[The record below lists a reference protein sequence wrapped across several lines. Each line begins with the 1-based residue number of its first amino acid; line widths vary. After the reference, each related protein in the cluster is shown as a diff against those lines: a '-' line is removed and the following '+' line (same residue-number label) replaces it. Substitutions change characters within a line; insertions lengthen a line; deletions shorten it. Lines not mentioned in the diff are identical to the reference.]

1 MEFGK
6 EGDVLI
12 RDVGQTKRVGMK
24 AATRWFAKGF
34 DIIKYSRYYSS
45 KMVTKTQTCSFTD
58 YKIVPGRGT
67 RFISRDGRIYYFIS
81 TKARSLF
88 TQKIKPVKLTWTTA
102 WRAHNKKIKVDD
114 IQKKRSRKTTRIQ
127 KAVVGMSIEEI
138 RRRKNE
144 SREDRD
150 KQAEAAAKEIKDRK
164 AKALQQKKAERAKQ

>member
-1 MEFGK
+1 MG
-6 EGDVLI
+6 
-12 RDVGQTKRVGMK
+12 
-24 AATRWFAKGF
+24 
-34 DIIKYSRYYSS
+34 IIKYSRFYCS
-45 KMVTKTQTCSFTD
+45 KMVTKTDQCSFTQ

-67 RFISRDGRIYYFIS
+67 RFISKDGRTHYFIS

-88 TQKIKPVKLTWTTA
+88 HQKIKPVKLTWNMA

-138 RRRKNE
+138 RRKKAE

-150 KQAEAAAKEIKDRK
+150 KNADAAAKEIKDRK
-164 AKALQQKKAERAKQ
+164 AKQMQQKKAAASKNQKGGAKAADKAINKNVKPAKGGRK

>member
-1 MEFGK
+1 
-6 EGDVLI
+6 
-12 RDVGQTKRVGMK
+12 
-24 AATRWFAKGF
+24 
-34 DIIKYSRYYSS
+34 
-45 KMVTKTQTCSFTD
+45 MVTKTDQCSYTQ

-67 RFISRDGRIYYFIS
+67 RFISKDGRTHYFIS

-88 TQKIKPVKLTWTTA
+88 HQKIKPVKLTWNMA

-138 RRRKNE
+138 RRKKAE

-150 KQAEAAAKEIKDRK
+150 KQADDAAKEIKDRK
-164 AKALQQKKAERAKQ
+164 AKQMQQKKAQASKNQKQGGGKKNEPAIKNVKAQKGGRK

>member
-1 MEFGK
+1 
-6 EGDVLI
+6 
-12 RDVGQTKRVGMK
+12 
-24 AATRWFAKGF
+24 
-34 DIIKYSRYYSS
+34 
-45 KMVTKTQTCSFTD
+45 MVTKTDQCSYTQ

-67 RFISRDGRIYYFIS
+67 RFISKDGRTHYFIS

-88 TQKIKPVKLTWTTA
+88 HQKIKPVKLTWNMA

-138 RRRKNE
+138 RRKKAE

-150 KQAEAAAKEIKDRK
+150 KNADAAAKEIKERK
-164 AKALQQKKAERAKQ
+164 AKQMQQKKAQASKNQKGGGKAQQDKAIKNVKAAKGGRK

>member
-1 MEFGK
+1 MGK
-6 EGDVLI
+6 Y
-12 RDVGQTKRVGMK
+12 RR
-24 AATRWFAKGF
+24 F
-34 DIIKYSRYYSS
+34 YCS
-45 KMVTKTQTCSFTD
+45 KMVTKTDQCSYTQ

-67 RFISRDGRIYYFIS
+67 RFISKDGRTHYFIS

-88 TQKIKPVKLTWTTA
+88 HQKIKPVKLTWNMA

-138 RRRKNE
+138 RRKKAE

-150 KQAEAAAKEIKDRK
+150 KAAEQLAKDIKDRK
-164 AKALQQKKAERAKQ
+164 AKQMQQKKSEKSKV

>member
-1 MEFGK
+1 
-6 EGDVLI
+6 
-12 RDVGQTKRVGMK
+12 
-24 AATRWFAKGF
+24 
-34 DIIKYSRYYSS
+34 
-45 KMVTKTQTCSFTD
+45 MVTKTDQCSYTQ

-67 RFISRDGRIYYFIS
+67 RFISKDGRTHYFIS

-88 TQKIKPVKLTWTTA
+88 HQKIKPVKLTWNMA

-138 RRRKNE
+138 RRKKAE

-150 KQAEAAAKEIKDRK
+150 KTAEAAAKEIKERK
-164 AKALQQKKAERAKQ
+164 AKQMQQKKAQAAKNQKGGGKGAEKAVKNVKAPKAGRK